1 MTDKKECVAC
11 RHEIDAAA
19 RICPYCGGDPETGRR
34 FDPAPIL
41 QSHFPPRDTAPKARV
56 TEFIRERQGLFVGAL
71 IIAVFLLVGAAHQM
85 VTRRNQAL
93 ESSAPA
99 VPLTDLADL
108 NQQGEEQKQLPI
120 PDLEFTWTGRPETM
134 DVLLVEP
141 GAVAPPVTTD
151 PAAPPAPGVQGAQQ
165 PSAAGAQRRPLTG
178 SQQAPGPR
186 LMPGATRPQT
196 QPLQPQTRPVQ
207 PQPKSS
213 TAPPPPLP

>member
-1 MTDKKECVAC
+1 MTDKRECVAC

-19 RICPYCGGDPETGRR
+19 RTCPYCGGNPETGRR

-41 QSHFPPRDTAPKARV
+41 QSHFPPRDTAPKARI
-56 TEFIRERQGLFVGAL
+56 TEFMRERQGLIVGAL

-120 PDLEFTWTGRPETM
+120 PDLEFAWTGRPETM
-134 DVLLVEP
+134 EVLLVEP

-151 PAAPPAPGVQGAQQ
+151 PAAQPTPAAKGAHQ
-165 PSAAGAQRRPLTG
+165 PSAAGAPMPPSPG
-178 SQQAPGPR
+178 PQQAPR
-186 LMPGATRPQT
+186 Q
-196 QPLQPQTRPVQ
+196 
-207 PQPKSS
+207 
-213 TAPPPPLP
+213 